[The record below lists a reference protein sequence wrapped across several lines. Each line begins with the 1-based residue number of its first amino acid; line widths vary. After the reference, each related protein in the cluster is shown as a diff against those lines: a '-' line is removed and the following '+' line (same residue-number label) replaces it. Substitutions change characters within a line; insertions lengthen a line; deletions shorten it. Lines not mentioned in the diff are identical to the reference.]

1 MEHRPRPPRARA
13 WRRLIAAPFHRLLDR
28 INAGLVA
35 GTIEAALPDGTTRRL
50 GGRGEGPVAVITLHR
65 WRSLARL
72 ALRGSSGWYEGWAAG
87 DWSSP
92 DPVPIFDLFM
102 RNARS
107 LGETARAKGPAR
119 WLKRLGHWSRRNTPV
134 RARENIEAHYDLGNA
149 FYAAWLDETL
159 TYSAAMFAA
168 PDEPLETAQRRKLH
182 AILARTGA
190 RPGDRVLEVGCGWG
204 SFGEVAAAASVVVH
218 GITLSPEQ
226 ARVAA
231 ARVGSGEVTL
241 IDYRDVAGTYDAVV
255 SIEMVEAVGE
265 EYWPGYVAAI
275 NRALKPGGRA
285 ALQFIVIDDALFER
299 YRRNVDFIQ
308 RYVFPG
314 GLLLSE
320 ARFRALCEAAG
331 LVWRDRV
338 AFGADYA
345 ETLRRWRER
354 FEAAAHDGRL
364 PAGFDARFVDL
375 WRFYLMYCE
384 GGFRGGGIDVLQV
397 TLVKAQLGERSA

>member
-1 MEHRPRPPRARA
+1 MEHRPHPIRSRVA
-13 WRRLIAAPFHRLLDR
+13 RLIAAPFHRLLDR
-28 INAGLVA
+28 IDAGLAA

-50 GGRGEGPVAVITLHR
+50 GGRGQGPVALVTLNR

-102 RNARS
+102 RNALT

-119 WLKRLGHWSRRNTPV
+119 WLQRLGHAARRNTPK

-168 PDEPLETAQRRKLH
+168 PGEPLEAAQRRKLA

-190 RPGDRVLEVGCGWG
+190 RAGDRVLEVGCGWG
-204 SFGEVAAAASVVVH
+204 SFGEVAAAAGVVVH

-231 ARVGSGEVTL
+231 ARIGPGEVTL
-241 IDYRDVAGTYDAVV
+241 TDYRDVTCAYDAVV

-275 NRALKPGGRA
+275 ARALKPGGRA
-285 ALQFIVIDDALFER
+285 ALQFIVIADGLFER

-308 RYVFPG
+308 RYIFPG

-320 ARFRALCEAAG
+320 GRFRALCEAAG
-331 LVWRDRV
+331 LAWQDRE
-338 AFGADYA
+338 AFGLDYA

-354 FEAAAHDGRL
+354 FEAAAGEGRL
-364 PAGFDARFVDL
+364 PAGFDDRFVGL

-397 TLVKAQLGERSA
+397 TLVKAQLGATVA